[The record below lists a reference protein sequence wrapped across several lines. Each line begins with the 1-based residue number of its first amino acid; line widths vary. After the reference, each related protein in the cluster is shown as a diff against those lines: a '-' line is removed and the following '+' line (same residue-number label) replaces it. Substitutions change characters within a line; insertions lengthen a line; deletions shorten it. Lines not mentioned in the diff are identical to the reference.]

1 MKNNAQDY
9 ELIATEVL
17 ALLRDY
23 ISTSH
28 AGEGKVLDQ
37 IPAGALAKK
46 LRITETIKKGDLE
59 VNDVKNIVLPYLE
72 HSQHM
77 LHPLF
82 VGHQVAVPHA
92 AASIADVIHG
102 VINNPM
108 AIYEMGPSASVMER
122 AMTNWLLKQAGWF
135 HHDDICNFDHHSK
148 SGAGVFTHGGSM
160 ANLTALL
167 SARAA
172 IAPEAWSEG
181 TPNDLVVL
189 GSELWHYSVARA
201 ISIMG
206 MGSKN
211 FLPVDVDHNGVIT
224 LQGLKKA
231 YQSAIDD
238 GKRIMCV
245 VANACT
251 TATGL
256 YDPIDEMA
264 DFCNEKGIW
273 FHVDGAHGAAALI
286 SPENKHLM
294 KGVNKADSLIWDMHK
309 MMRTTTLSA
318 VVLFKNPQHM
328 ASTFQQE
335 GSYIF
340 HDKEKL
346 GFDVISYALECTKSE
361 LATKLFW
368 VLAAEGEAGLSNY
381 VTHQYAITKEFHD
394 LVNDQPDFECPYYPE
409 SNILCFRYIG
419 EGQSDELQ
427 LKIRNKIVLDGYSY
441 ITSCD
446 LNGEKFL
453 RFTIMNDLT
462 TKKHIVKI
470 LNDIRKLVLDLSPTL

>member
-1 MKNNAQDY
+1 MKSNAQDLK
-9 ELIATEVL
+9 LIAREVI
-17 ALLRDY
+17 ALLTEYLDK
-23 ISTSH
+23 SQ
-28 AGEGKVLDQ
+28 AGKGKVLDQ
-37 IPAGALAKK
+37 IPADELAKK
-46 LRITETIKKGDLE
+46 LRITETIKKGGLE
-59 VNDVKNIVLPYLE
+59 LNDVKSIVQPYLE

-77 LHPLF
+77 HHPLF

-92 AASIADVIHG
+92 GASIADMIHG

-122 AMTNWLLKQAGWF
+122 AMTNWLLKKVGWF
-135 HHDDICNFDHHSK
+135 QYDDICNFEYHENNGS
-148 SGAGVFTHGGSM
+148 GVFTHGGSM

-181 TPNDLVVL
+181 TPSDLVVL
-189 GSELWHYSVARA
+189 GSELWHYSVSRA

-206 MGSKN
+206 LGSKN
-211 FLPVDVDHNGVIT
+211 FLPIAVDHNGVIT
-224 LQGLKKA
+224 IEGLKQA
-231 YQSAIDD
+231 YQSALDG

-256 YDPIDEMA
+256 YDPIDQMA
-264 DFCNEKGIW
+264 DFCNEKAIW

-286 SPENKHLM
+286 SPHHKKLM
-294 KGVNKADSLIWDMHK
+294 NGVEKADSLIWDMHK

-318 VVLFKNPQHM
+318 VVLFKDPQHM
-328 ASTFQQE
+328 ASTFQQK

-368 VLAAEGEAGLSNY
+368 VLAAEGEEGLSNY
-381 VTHQYAITKEFHD
+381 VTHLYNITKEFYKLINEMD
-394 LVNDQPDFECPYYPE
+394 DFECPYYPE

-419 EGQSDELQ
+419 TGQSDDLQ

-446 LNGEKFL
+446 LNNEKYL
-453 RFTIMNDLT
+453 RFTIMNELT
-462 TKKHIVKI
+462 TKDHILKI
-470 LNDIRKLVLDLSPTL
+470 IKDIRDVVPTLI

>member
-1 MKNNAQDY
+1 MKNNAQDF
-9 ELIATEVL
+9 EIIATEVIGHL
-17 ALLRDY
+17 KDY
-23 ISTSH
+23 LSTSH
-28 AGEGKVLDQ
+28 AGHGKVLDQ
-37 IPAGALAKK
+37 IPAEALAKK
-46 LRITETIKKGDLE
+46 LRISETIKKGGLE
-59 VNDVKNIVLPYLE
+59 VSDVKHIVKPYLE

-77 LHPLF
+77 HHPRF

-92 AASIADVIHG
+92 GASIADMIHG

-122 AMTNWLLKQAGWF
+122 AMTNWLLKQVGWF
-135 HHDDICNFDHHSK
+135 HQEDICNFSHDVK

-172 IAPEAWSEG
+172 IAPEAWTDG
-181 TPNDLVVL
+181 TPQDLVVL
-189 GSELWHYSVARA
+189 GSDLWHYSVARA

-206 MGSKN
+206 LGSNN
-211 FLPVDVDHNGVIT
+211 FMPIAVDQKGVIT
-224 LQGLKKA
+224 LEGLKEA
-231 YQSAIDD
+231 YQNAISD

-273 FHVDGAHGAAALI
+273 FHVDGAHGAAALV
-286 SPENKHLM
+286 SPDNKHLM
-294 KGVNKADSLIWDMHK
+294 KGVNKADSMIWDMHK

-318 VVLFKNPQHM
+318 AVLFKNPHHM
-328 ASTFQQE
+328 ASTFQQK

-381 VTHQYAITKEFHD
+381 VTHLYNITKEFYE
-394 LVNDQPDFECPYYPE
+394 LVNGQPDFECPYFPE
-409 SNILCFRYIG
+409 SNILCFRYTG
-419 EGQSDELQ
+419 TGHSNESQ
-427 LKIRNKIVLDGYSY
+427 LKIRNKIVLDGNSY

-462 TKKHIVKI
+462 TKEHIDKI
-470 LNDIRKLVLDLSPTL
+470 IKDIRACAAQLS